1 MTGEKIILW
10 REDEYDYPDAYG
22 FVPFLTSYSHE
33 DSDMHP
39 AMIVVPGGAYR
50 KVSPSEAQLP
60 AMEFYRAGYN
70 VFVLTYTINLLDEPL
85 GFQPLNDIARAV
97 RLIRARSEIYFIDP
111 DRIALCGFRQEDISV
126 QRCVCIIWMLR
137 TRIPDIARY
146 LQDRMQQSS
155 AIL

>member
-22 FVPFLTSYSHE
+22 FVPFLTSYIHE
-33 DSDMHP
+33 DSDIHP

-85 GFQPLNDIARAV
+85 GFQPA
-97 RLIRARSEIYFIDP
+97 
-111 DRIALCGFRQEDISV
+111 Q
-126 QRCVCIIWMLR
+126 
-137 TRIPDIARY
+137 
-146 LQDRMQQSS
+146 
-155 AIL
+155 